1 MSWID
6 DGCVTQ
12 WEKFAPDSMKE
23 QVPVASREIPS
34 ADTSRKKYVT
44 SKENGIFTRD
54 GVEAE
59 AAGAVAWNFKDVESA
74 SQQWL
79 PFPLLKEQSRR
90 DRFNLQIKTEPAEE
104 LPVSKHFLRRGVHG
118 DRAAV
123 SACKFGGIPNMV
135 EVAVGKDE
143 QGNRDVPE
151 SLCSTFGSINQEI
164 STGTREE
171 VGIGLQ
177 STTGEHFLG
186 GRCRI
191 FVHLMKFAFL
201 PSLCNVVISM
211 TSSLPKVTK
220 KLFCGVALLAVSLCW
235 SGSLSAE
242 DTNASV
248 TPAPTNAPTTDM
260 GPVAAT
266 VARMLE
272 QGHYLHPLSLAEKNP
287 PHLESEPPLSMSERV
302 LKNYLQVLDYNHLYF
317 TKGDVD
323 EFNDRYAPTLA
334 SDILHGD
341 LTAPREIFTRY
352 RQRVEER
359 VAKNKV
365 LAAAPHDFSSDKSIQ
380 IDRKKAPWPANE
392 AEADKL
398 WADRIEAELLQEHLN
413 EHPINPPAKVVS
425 KRYDQYLK
433 SINEQ
438 NDEDVIKTFLDALAQ
453 SYDPHSDY
461 MSPSEMENF
470 MIQMKLSL
478 VGIGAVLRPDDGY
491 AKIVEVVPGGPA
503 DKDGRLKA
511 NDRIA
516 AVAQGKGPFEDVV
529 DMNLDK
535 VVEKIRGDK
544 GSLVRLQVIPANST
558 DPSKR
563 SVIEINRDVV
573 QLKDAETKGEIIESK
588 GADGTIKKLGWLTVP
603 SFYNSEMDH
612 QPGQR
617 EASTTKDVR
626 RILTRMKT
634 EGIQGLVVDLRRDGG
649 GSLEEAINLSGLFV
663 GPGPVVQAK
672 DSNGRVSVSED
683 SEIKPFYDGPMVVL
697 INRLS
702 ASASEIFAAALQDY
716 GRAVIVGDQRSF
728 GKGTVQTLLD
738 VDKFMP
744 LFHSE
749 GAGAGSLKLTIQKF
763 YRVSGGST
771 QHRGVLSDIVLP
783 SPTDTPE
790 IGEGSLPNPL
800 AYDEVDPQP
809 INKFS
814 STTPL
819 IEALRQRSSARVA
832 KDPEFHFISEDMKL
846 LRERLD
852 RNQLSLNEKVRKAEL
867 ADEKKTREE
876 RDAERKLHPEPQ
888 DKAYEVSLDTVDK
901 PELPLVTKKKA
912 PPADP
917 DDDEAAAPPV
927 DAPDMIRLEALKI
940 LEDLS
945 SMTHSLR
952 TAGSQ

>member
-1 MSWID
+1 MKQKA
-6 DGCVTQ
+6 GCY
-12 WEKFAPDSMKE
+12 W
-23 QVPVASREIPS
+23 
-34 ADTSRKKYVT
+34 
-44 SKENGIFTRD
+44 
-54 GVEAE
+54 
-59 AAGAVAWNFKDVESA
+59 
-74 SQQWL
+74 
-79 PFPLLKEQSRR
+79 
-90 DRFNLQIKTEPAEE
+90 FNLQIEAEATKE
-104 LPVSKHFLRRGVHG
+104 ISISKHLFRCGVHG
-118 DRAAV
+118 NRATM
-123 SACKFGGIPNMV
+123 KFGQLCRIPDMV
-135 EVAVGKDE
+135 EMAMGQDE
-143 QGNRDVPE
+143 KRNWNVSKSFCG
-151 SLCSTFGSINQEI
+151 SFWSINQEV
-164 STGTREE
+164 SLRAGQE
-171 VGIGLQ
+171 VGIGFQ
-177 STTGEHFLG
+177 GTPCEHLRG
-186 GRCRI
+186 MNCRI
-191 FVHLMKFAFL
+191 VIHRMKFAFL
-201 PSLCNVVISM
+201 PSLCNLVISM
-211 TSSLPKVTK
+211 TSGLSKVTK
-220 KLFCGVALLAVSLCW
+220 KLFLGVVLSAGVLCW
-235 SGSLSAE
+235 SASLFAE
-242 DTNASV
+242 DTNAS
-248 TPAPTNAPTTDM
+248 ATNALTPSAAKTTDM

-287 PHLESEPPLSMSERV
+287 PHLETEPSQSMSERV

-323 EFNDRYAPTLA
+323 EFHDRFAPTLA
-334 SDILHGD
+334 TDILHGD

-359 VAKNKV
+359 VAKNKA
-365 LAAAPHDFSSDKSIQ
+365 LAAAPHDFSSNKVIQ
-380 IDRKKAPWPANE
+380 IDRKKAAWPADE
-392 AEADKL
+392 SEADKL

-413 EHPINPPAKVVS
+413 EHPINPPAKVVA

-461 MSPSEMENF
+461 MSPSDMENF

-529 DMNLDK
+529 DMKLDK

-544 GSLVRLQVIPANST
+544 GSVVRLQVIPANST

-563 SVIEINRDVV
+563 SVIEITRDVV
-573 QLKDAETKGEIIESK
+573 QLKDAETKGEIIETK
-588 GADGTIKKLGWLTVP
+588 GADGANKKLGWLTVP
-603 SFYNSEMDH
+603 SFYNSDMDH
-612 QPGQR
+612 QEGPR

-626 RILTRMKT
+626 RILTRMKK
-634 EGIQGLVVDLRRDGG
+634 EGIQGLVIDLRRDGG
-649 GSLEEAINLSGLFV
+649 GSLEEAINLTGLFV

-672 DSNGRVSVSED
+672 DSNGRVTVSED
-683 SEIKPFYDGPMVVL
+683 NEGKPFYEGPMVVL

-738 VDKFMP
+738 VGKFMP
-744 LFHSE
+744 LFHAQ

-790 IGEGSLPNPL
+790 IGESSLPNPL

-814 STTPL
+814 TTTPL
-819 IEALRQRSSARVA
+819 IDVLRQRSAERVG

-846 LRERLD
+846 LRQKLD
-852 RNQLSLNEKVRKAEL
+852 SNQLSLNEKVRKAEL
-867 ADEKKTREE
+867 AEEKKRREARE
-876 RDAERKLHPEPQ
+876 AERKKNPELQP
-888 DKAYEVSLDTVDK
+888 KAYEVSLDTVDK
-901 PELPLVTKKKA
+901 PDLPLVTKKKTPPKDLEEGEEA
-912 PPADP
+912 PSP
-917 DDDEAAAPPV
+917 DV
-927 DAPDMIRLEALKI
+927 PDIVRLESLKI
-940 LEDLS
+940 LEDLT

-952 TAGSQ
+952 TAGSSVLP